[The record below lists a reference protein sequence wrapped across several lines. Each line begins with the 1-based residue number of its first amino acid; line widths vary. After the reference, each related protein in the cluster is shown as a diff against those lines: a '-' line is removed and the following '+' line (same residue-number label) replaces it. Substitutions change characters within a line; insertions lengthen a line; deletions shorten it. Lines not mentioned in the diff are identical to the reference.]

1 VAGTAIA
8 LFESDIV
15 MEQLDGDARDDEDPR
30 DDAATLSR
38 KSPRG

>member
-15 MEQLDGDARDDEDPR
+15 MEQLDGDARDNEDPR
-30 DDAATLSR
+30 DDAAAP
-38 KSPRG
+38 PRG